1 MATRAT
7 RKTSTWLVRLSGP
20 RNCVSTAASAGGA
33 MIAAASAASCL
44 RGPDRPHGAAG
55 QRPLPA
61 RSWVTMCTS
70 ISPDSAIMRLADA
83 AEHQPGH
90 PVAPA
95 GAEHKLGRADRAGEV
110 EQRPRDVVPDHQ
122 VIRAA
127 EGFHQPALGRQ
138 LGRGRVGKPVAAR
151 HVHGE
156 QVTADRAGGDA
167 GGAADQRRAFRAAG
181 ERDDHAL
188 ARLPGAVRC
197 AWSARYC
204 LRPSSTLSAT
214 HSRASSRSA
223 VRLPTRK

>member
-70 ISPDSAIMRLADA
+70 ISPDQCDRGLADA
-83 AEHQPGH
+83 AEHQPRH

-95 GAEHKLGRADRAGEV
+95 AAEHQLGRAGRAGEV
-110 EQRPRDVVPDHQ
+110 EQRPRNVVADHL
-122 VIRAA
+122 VVGAA
-127 EGFHQPALGRQ
+127 EGFHQPALCGQ
-138 LGRGRVGKPVAAR
+138 LGRRRVGKPVAAC

-156 QVTADRAGGDA
+156 QVTADRAGGDP
-167 GGAADQRRAFRAAG
+167 GGAPDQRRAFGAAG
-181 ERDDHAL
+181 ERDDHPL
-188 ARLPGAVRC
+188 ACLPGLLDLVVGPVLL
-197 AWSARYC
+197 S
-204 LRPSSTLSAT
+204 PSSTLPAT